1 MPRPLYARIHTA
13 ALSNNLNVVRA
24 LAPTARIWSV
34 VKANAYGHGIA
45 RVYQGLRETDGFALL
60 DLNEAVLLR
69 ELGWQGPILLLEGFF
84 DAEDLRIVEQ
94 YRLSTVIH
102 NEKQLRLLASAR
114 LDRPVDVL
122 LKANT
127 GMNRLGFAAHAY
139 GDAWQRLRAMPQ
151 VASLTHMSHFSDA
164 DTERGIDHQLHAFET
179 ATAGLPGEASL
190 ANSAAILW
198 HPAARRDQV
207 RPGIILYG
215 ASPTGIA
222 ADIKDSGLAPAM
234 SLHSELIAIQDLDAG
249 AAVGYGSAYVAAQ
262 KMRIG
267 IVACGYA
274 DGYPRHARGWG
285 EERTPA
291 MVDGKLARLAGRV
304 SMDML
309 AVELGPEINAH
320 VGSPVTLW
328 GEGLPIDDVA
338 ASAGTIGYE
347 LMCALAPRVP
357 VRS

>member
-1 MPRPLYARIHTA
+1 MPRPIYARIHNA
-13 ALSNNLNVVRA
+13 ALSNNLNVVRS
-24 LAPTARIWSV
+24 LAPKARIWSV

-45 RVYQGLRETDGFALL
+45 RVYEGLRDTDGFALL
-60 DLNEAVLLR
+60 DLNEAELLR

-84 DAEDLRIVEQ
+84 CAEDLGIIDRH
-94 YRLSTVIH
+94 RLSTVIH
-102 NEKQLRLLASAR
+102 NEEQLRLFESAR
-114 LDRPVDVL
+114 FTRPVDVL
-122 LKANT
+122 LKVNT
-127 GMNRLGFAAHAY
+127 GMNRLGFAHHAY
-139 GDAWQRLRAMPQ
+139 RAAWQRLRALPQ
-151 VASLTHMSHFSDA
+151 VASIAHMSHFSDA
-164 DTERGIDHQLHAFET
+164 DTERGIEHQVHAFEA

-198 HPAARRDQV
+198 HPNARRDQV

-222 ADIKDSGLAPAM
+222 ADINDFKLAPAM

-249 AAVGYGSAYVAAQ
+249 AVVGYGSGFVAAQ
-262 KMRIG
+262 KTRIG

-285 EERTPA
+285 EQRTPA
-291 MVDGKLARLAGRV
+291 LVDGKLTRLAGRV

-309 AVELGPEINAH
+309 AVELGPEIDAR
-320 VGSPVTLW
+320 VGSTVTLW

-357 VRS
+357 VRT